1 MTVTVTDSVF
11 QLKEII
17 SKSASSAPPAES
29 QRLLL
34 KGKALTDSKLLKE
47 YDISDGSI
55 VHLYLKPGAA
65 APATTTTPATAST
78 STESV
83 REPST
88 STPSP
93 PSPAPP
99 SLTITTSVE
108 DGPGT
113 SMPLTNFDLA
123 APPTGPQPEITSATF
138 HNTVADPIF
147 WQKIHALCVTEFE
160 HEDEADLAW
169 EHFLRAMKGKLS
181 AGEAA
186 KIRDVVG
193 VRGQSR
199 VHQYNTLGCELINQV
214 WAGVLKLSRVQEN
227 AGATRP
233 SRYGSMLE
241 ALTYSPISQSLLY
254 HLYASIM
261 CWPLKS
267 RSRINGDKMPRLK

>member
-1 MTVTVTDSVF
+1 MHVDYQLTIVDATVNLTVKSLKPSLSLPMTVNLTDSVS
-11 QLKEII
+11 QLKTLI
-17 SKSASSAPPAES
+17 SQASTSAPPADS

-47 YDISDGSI
+47 YDISDGAI
-55 VHLYLKPGAA
+55 VHLYFKPAA
-65 APATTTTPATAST
+65 AAATPTPALNVESTSASAST
-78 STESV
+78 SSPPV
-83 REPST
+83 DKST
-88 STPSP
+88 SAP

-138 HNTVADPIF
+138 HASIADPVF

-160 HEDEADLAW
+160 HGDEADLAW

-193 VRGQSR
+193 VRGEYR
-199 VHQYNTLGCELINQV
+199 RCFPRFG
-214 WAGVLKLSRVQEN
+214 ADVQEWVVELKPSLKVDRN
-227 AGATRP
+227 APA
-233 SRYGSMLE
+233 YDYLV
-241 ALTYSPISQSLLY
+241 TY
-254 HLYASIM
+254 HVV
-261 CWPLKS
+261 
-267 RSRINGDKMPRLK
+267 NNHV

>member
-1 MTVTVTDSVF
+1 MYPIPSPSPWKHAIMRVKYQLTIIDATINLTVKSLKPSLTLPITISLTDSVS
-11 QLKEII
+11 QLKSLI
-17 SKSASSAPPAES
+17 SQASTSAPPADS

-47 YDISDGSI
+47 YDISDGAI
-55 VHLYLKPGAA
+55 VHLYFKPAAA
-65 APATTTTPATAST
+65 APPTPALNLESTSVSAST
-78 STESV
+78 STPPPV
-83 REPST
+83 DKST
-88 STPSP
+88 SAP

-99 SLTITTSVE
+99 ALTITTSVE

-138 HNTVADPIF
+138 HASIADPVF

-160 HEDEADLAW
+160 HGDEADLAW

-193 VRGQSR
+193 VRG
-199 VHQYNTLGCELINQV
+199 
-214 WAGVLKLSRVQEN
+214 KF
-227 AGATRP
+227 
-233 SRYGSMLE
+233 
-241 ALTYSPISQSLLY
+241 PIS
-254 HLYASIM
+254 
-261 CWPLKS
+261 
-267 RSRINGDKMPRLK
+267 R

>member
-1 MTVTVTDSVF
+1 MHTDYKLTILDATVNLTVKSLKPSLSLPITISLTDSVS
-11 QLKEII
+11 QLKSLI
-17 SKSASSAPPAES
+17 SQASTSAPPADS

-47 YDISDGSI
+47 YDISDGAI
-55 VHLYLKPGAA
+55 VHLYFKPAAAAA
-65 APATTTTPATAST
+65 APTPALNLESTSDAST
-78 STESV
+78 STPPV
-83 REPST
+83 DKST
-88 STPSP
+88 SAP

-99 SLTITTSVE
+99 ALTITTSVE

-138 HNTVADPIF
+138 HASIADPVF

-160 HEDEADLAW
+160 HGDEADLAW

-193 VRGQSR
+193 VRGE
-199 VHQYNTLGCELINQV
+199 Y
-214 WAGVLKLSRVQEN
+214 
-227 AGATRP
+227 
-233 SRYGSMLE
+233 
-241 ALTYSPISQSLLY
+241 PI
-254 HLYASIM
+254 A
-261 CWPLKS
+261 P
-267 RSRINGDKMPRLK
+267 